1 MRSLGTRLL
10 VIAAVLALSGA
21 ACDSLAEEE
30 EVDGGP
36 AAGEA
41 APGGR
46 VTMARATWETGWFQ
60 AAIYAQL
67 LDELGYEVS
76 DPAELTRDANTFY
89 PALAQEEVDLWVNG
103 WFPLHDIYLDR
114 ELFSG
119 QLISEPIEPVGFQVR
134 AGAIQGYLVDKATAD
149 AMGLTSMNDF
159 VDPAVAAE
167 FDTDG
172 DGLADL
178 YGCNEG
184 WGCNVVIDDH
194 LDELEWG
201 RNVEQVVGDYSDL
214 IDEVVRPRIEAGEPV
229 LFYTWT
235 PNWTIDVL
243 VPGTDVVWLE
253 SPALPDEEADT
264 AVAGLEGCAAGD
276 PCRLGWPVNDIRAVA
291 NKEFLEE
298 NPPIRRLLEVVEIPL
313 QDIADQNAKMAIEE
327 EYTNAMVRAD
337 AAAWIEDN
345 RDLVDS
351 WLETARGS

>member
-1 MRSLGTRLL
+1 MRTTTRNRLGFVL
-10 VIAAVLALSGA
+10 VLALVTS
-21 ACDSLAEEE
+21 ACGSLAEEADG
-30 EVDGGP
+30 DGGP
-36 AAGEA
+36 AAGVEVT
-41 APGGR
+41 GGE
-46 VTMARATWETGWFQ
+46 VVMARATWDTGWFQ

-76 DPAELTRDANTFY
+76 DPAALTRDANTFY

-103 WFPLHDIYLDR
+103 WFPLHDIYLER

-119 QLISEPIEPVGFQVR
+119 QLISEPIEPIGFQVE
-134 AGAIQGYLVDKATAD
+134 AGAIQGYLIDKATAD
-149 AMGLTSMNDF
+149 ELSITSMNDL
-159 VDPAVAAE
+159 VDPAIAAV

-178 YGCNEG
+178 YGCNDG
-184 WGCNVVIDDH
+184 WGCNVVIDEH

-201 RNVEQVVGDYSDL
+201 RTVEQVVGQYNDL
-214 IDEVVRPRIEAGEPV
+214 INDVVRPRVGAGEPV

-253 SPALPDEEADT
+253 SPALPDEEEDT
-264 AVAGLEGCAAGD
+264 SVAGLAGCAAGD
-276 PCRLGWPVNDIRAVA
+276 PCELGWPVNDIRAVA
-291 NKEFLEE
+291 NTEFLDE

-313 QDIADQNAKMAIEE
+313 QDIADQNAKMAMEE
-327 EYTNAMVRAD
+327 EYTDEMVRAD
-337 AAAWIEDN
+337 AAAWIEEN

-351 WLETARGS
+351 WLATARGS